1 MIFCS
6 IGRWQCLAKSQSPI
20 ATVVYGQHREGRWP
34 TFLLFSGKN
43 TKIQNCSKILTRVG
57 NVIFV
62 NSIMYYYYVGVEHFS
77 RSPKWQKLPF
87 CANKC
92 SKAAPL
98 NHWMK
103 CCCVEIQR
111 TKSKTAN
118 LMCNVDY
125 FPSWSICQSEIM
137 LWIIQSP
144 KSHWF

>member
-6 IGRWQCLAKSQSPI
+6 IGRWQQLSMANIVKVGDLPFCYFLARIRKFKI
-20 ATVVYGQHREGRWP
+20 AQKYWQE
-34 TFLLFSGKN
+34 SGM
-43 TKIQNCSKILTRVG
+43 SF
-57 NVIFV
+57 FV
-62 NSIMYYYYVGVEHFS
+62 NSIMYYYYVGVEHLS
-77 RSPKWQKLPF
+77 RSQKWQKLPF

>member
-34 TFLLFSGKN
+34 TFLLFSGKT

-57 NVIFV
+57 NVIFCQLDYVLLLCRCWTLEPKPKVAKTAFCV
-62 NSIMYYYYVGVEHFS
+62 NKY
-77 RSPKWQKLPF
+77 
-87 CANKC
+87 
-92 SKAAPL
+92 SKAVPL
-98 NHWMK
+98 NHRMK

-111 TKSKTAN
+111 TKSMTAN

-125 FPSWSICQSEIM
+125 FPSWSICRSEVM